1 MLRVLRIA
9 ATIAFVLFAGTASGQ
24 PKAPPGLTLVIQGKG
39 PDVVLVHGALGDARQ
54 WKLMVETLSHGHRVI
69 AVGRR
74 FHWPSR
80 SVPGDSEYTFQAQS
94 ADLSALLATF
104 DHPVDLVGHSYG
116 AGVALLTALSHP
128 ERVRSLT
135 LIEPPFASVVPASV
149 PGFAS
154 ERASRDSMLGAVRAA
169 ARAGVPERT
178 AEAVMDWMQ
187 GSPGG
192 FQRLPRE
199 VRSQMV
205 DNVATVIPMFASPPP
220 RVTCDQLR
228 ELQVPV
234 LVLRG
239 EGTRP
244 WFRFIAEAT
253 VACLPHAEAG
263 TIPASRH
270 MSIVENPTAT
280 AKMIGTF
287 LARRP

>member
-1 MLRVLRIA
+1 MLRVVRIA
-9 ATIAFVLFAGTASGQ
+9 AAMAFVLSAGSASAQ

-39 PDVVLVHGALGDARQ
+39 PDIVLVHGALGDTRQ
-54 WKLMVETLSHGHRVI
+54 WKPMVETLSHGHRVI

-74 FHWPSR
+74 FHWPSH

-94 ADLSALLATF
+94 ADLNALLATF

-135 LIEPPFASVVPASV
+135 LIEPPFASVVSPSA
-149 PGFAS
+149 PGFAN

-169 ARAGVPERT
+169 AAAGVPERT
-178 AEAVMDWMQ
+178 AEVVMDWMQ

-199 VRSQMV
+199 VRAQMV

-220 RVTCDQLR
+220 RVTCDRLH
-228 ELQVPV
+228 ELQVAV

-239 EGTRP
+239 ENTRT
-244 WFRFIAEAT
+244 WFRLIAEAT
-253 VACLPHAEAG
+253 AACLPHAESG
-263 TIPASRH
+263 TIPASGH
-270 MSIVENPTAT
+270 MSIVENPSAT
-280 AKMIGTF
+280 AKLVATF
-287 LARRP
+287 LDRHP